1 MAVRLG
7 VCLMALATMAGAAC
21 SGSASQSR
29 VGPGFSTLYTVTS
42 IVMQKPG
49 EPPRACAFMQLPDPP
64 IGCGGPDLHTLDLTT
79 MHGVTRYRNGV
90 LATSML
96 HLVGTWDGRALTL
109 TRPPDTAPI
118 ADATSMPQ
126 GQCPSQPAQV
136 ASPPLMQR
144 VISDEALL
152 KAQGI
157 QLLEFGPCGDSLFI
171 VVTVADRD
179 SVRFLTNR
187 YGAVQVAGWLKPVS
201 SPSLAKSA
209 A

>member
-29 VGPGFSTLYTVTS
+29 VAPGSSALYTVTS

-49 EPPRACAFMQLPDPP
+49 EPPRACAFMPLPYPP
-64 IGCGGPDLHTLDLTT
+64 IGCGGPDLHGVDLVT
-79 MHGVTRYRNGV
+79 MHGVTRYQNGV

-109 TRPPDTAPI
+109 TRPPDTAAM
-118 ADATSMPQ
+118 ADATAMPQ
-126 GQCPSQPAQV
+126 WQCPSQPTQV

-144 VISDEALL
+144 VMSDEALL
-152 KAQGI
+152 KARGI
-157 QLLEFGPCGDSLFI
+157 QLLEFGPCGDSLFMVI
-171 VVTVADRD
+171 TVADRD
-179 SVRFLTNR
+179 SVGFLTNR
-187 YGAVQVAGWLKPVS
+187 YGAVQVAGWLKALRS
-201 SPSLAKSA
+201 ASLAQSA